1 MIKFSEIEV
10 NKKGIY
16 GAKKP
21 LEINTA
27 DVNNTTV
34 SELLQVKKVFKCL
47 IGYLN
52 KNVKT
57 LYLVMPKMSDYVYV
71 KTFDDDKL
79 SFCIGNDEL

>member
-16 GAKKP
+16 GVKKP
-21 LEINTA
+21 LEINEV
-27 DVNNTTV
+27 DVNNTAV

-52 KNVKT
+52 K
-57 LYLVMPKMSDYVYV
+57 M
-71 KTFDDDKL
+71 
-79 SFCIGNDEL
+79 